1 MGLKKS
7 TAIKHVGGRIDVML
21 CVFRGM
27 AGTEVLYEGTQQ
39 NVFWLS
45 NKTSGG
51 KGMEIPEIFNK
62 K

>member
-1 MGLKKS
+1 
-7 TAIKHVGGRIDVML
+7 
-21 CVFRGM
+21 M